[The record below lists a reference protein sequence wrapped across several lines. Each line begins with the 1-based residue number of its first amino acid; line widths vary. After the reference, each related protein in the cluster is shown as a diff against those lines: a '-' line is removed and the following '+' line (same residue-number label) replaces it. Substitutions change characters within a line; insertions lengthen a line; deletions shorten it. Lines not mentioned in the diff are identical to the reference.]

1 MDELTVKVIE
11 VKRIQADVNIGTTK
25 CRTRELLTFFP
36 QVSPTGTVKYLI
48 VGFVFQNCTVAFQGS
63 SAVRLNME
71 VRWCPAIEDDF
82 LIDVPLKSFNV
93 VVGGVKSKFKKQ
105 SR

>member
-1 MDELTVKVIE
+1 
-11 VKRIQADVNIGTTK
+11 
-25 CRTRELLTFFP
+25 
-36 QVSPTGTVKYLI
+36 
-48 VGFVFQNCTVAFQGS
+48 
-63 SAVRLNME
+63 ME

-93 VVGGVKSKFKKQ
+93 VIGGVKSKFKKQ